1 VRKRIDV
8 FCDMSSLAHRM
19 SDMRDRGCPE
29 YLAGAQEMNLLRGEL
44 CRVQGVAERDITPDG
59 YNISQDAYE
68 RVRADWIYNLQQVDG
83 HKYLDGAR
91 KAYAKWIGLRPDLTE
106 GDDWFAE
113 IVKPEGACTAIEGAV
128 A

>member
-19 SDMRDRGCPE
+19 SDMRDRSCPE
-29 YLAGAQEMNLLRGEL
+29 YLAAVQEMNRLRGEL

-59 YNISQDAYE
+59 YNISDSAYE
-68 RVRADWIYNLQQVDG
+68 SVRADWIYNLNQIDG

-91 KAYAKWIGLRPDLTE
+91 AAYAKWIGLRPDLTE

-113 IVKPEGACTAIEGAV
+113 VEVSEDA
-128 A
+128 